1 MLLSTVG
8 YIIRGGSRE
17 GRERGSRDKLIE
29 RRQNK
34 RKKSQG
40 GQDQAA
46 DERSKKEEA

>member
-1 MLLSTVG
+1 MLLSTVE
-8 YIIRGGSRE
+8 YIIRGKKK

-34 RKKSQG
+34 RKRSQG
-40 GQDQAA
+40 GKEKAA